1 MIKAAPLPVGG
12 IPLLLFASGLI
23 GIMGVWYLSKLAG
36 IPVEWIFVIIWVFSN
51 GVGVGLDGNE
61 LILFYGFW
69 AIKQRIPLDSVEELS
84 ILSRLDRGSITGH
97 FKAYAFTW
105 LVVVLWASVD
115 LFVLDWGGNPLRP
128 YMDVFVMAT
137 FTLFFLSLTLPKTEK
152 GILRVVAFGCAA
164 FLVVFPLFKWGSK
177 TLVPGMFF
185 VLLIAFMVKVFKKDD
200 LILIVADGKSY
211 LLSSNDGE
219 KSSERSGRPWK
230 MLRLPEGMERVW
242 LMKARGMREVEIAD
256 ALGISRQAVNKA
268 LKDARVKLFEAFF
281 GLAEVFSW
289 EVVRVNAEKGFMVAR
304 GKCLDRNVRIYA
316 FYFPGKGIKA
326 FFGGEFPGYVLE
338 HAVEMGITRKPD
350 SDELIKALES

>member
-61 LILFYGFW
+61 LVLFYGFW
-69 AIKQRIPLDSVEELS
+69 SIKQRIPLDSVEELS
-84 ILSRLDRGSITGH
+84 ILSRLEWGSVTRY
-97 FKAYAFTW
+97 FKAYTFIW
-105 LVVVLWASVD
+105 LVIALWAFLE
-115 LFVLDWGGNPLRP
+115 LFVLNWNGNPLRL
-128 YMDVFVMAT
+128 YMDVFVITMFA
-137 FTLFFLSLTLPKTEK
+137 LFFLSLTLPKTEK

-185 VLLIAFMVKVFKKDD
+185 VLLIAFMVKTFKKDD

-219 KSSERSGRPWK
+219 EV
-230 MLRLPEGMERVW
+230 LRAVREAME
-242 LMKARGMREVEIAD
+242 
-256 ALGISRQAVNKA
+256 
-268 LKDARVKLFEAFF
+268 
-281 GLAEVFSW
+281 
-289 EVVRVNAEKGFMVAR
+289 NA
-304 GKCLDRNVRIYA
+304 
-316 FYFPGKGIKA
+316 
-326 FFGGEFPGYVLE
+326 
-338 HAVEMGITRKPD
+338 
-350 SDELIKALES
+350 